1 MLERRQV
8 GSPLARAYPPSLRLL
23 LEVPAVREVL
33 EPLRSLSFFLM
44 ASCFYQFPELEE
56 HVVLVLEQL
65 LLLELEVDCFLN

>member
-8 GSPLARAYPPSLRLL
+8 GSPPVRACPPSLRLL

-44 ASCFYQFPELEE
+44 ASCSYLFPELEE
-56 HVVLVLEQL
+56 HEVLVLEQL